1 MSLRRIRVLL
11 PNSPPRRRPD
21 GAFTLVELLVV
32 LAVIALLAGLLL
44 PSLAQARFAAQTARC
59 SSNLRQLSLAA
70 GLYWDDHRGIAFSE
84 RTVRTNGG
92 WRYWFGWLEDGAEGE
107 RAFDPAAGA
116 LWPYL
121 NARGVE
127 ICPGLERHRAR
138 FKSKARG
145 AAFGYAYN
153 LLIGP
158 RGRPGILIPGV
169 ADSSSLALFTDG
181 GQVNDFQAPAS
192 AEHPMLE
199 EFYYFDT
206 NRLGATVHFRHSRR
220 AQVVFVD
227 GHIGSEAPDPESLDP
242 RLPGHVLGRLRDPL
256 VIP

>member
-1 MSLRRIRVLL
+1 M
-11 PNSPPRRRPD
+11 SPPCRRPRGKPGGAA

-44 PSLAQARFAAQTARC
+44 PSLAQARSAAHTARC
-59 SSNLRQLSLAA
+59 TSNLRQLALAA
-70 GLYWDDHRGIAFSE
+70 DLYWDDHRGIAFSE

-107 RAFDPAAGA
+107 RGFDPAAGA

-127 ICPGLERHRAR
+127 NCPGLERRGAR

-158 RGRPGILIPGV
+158 RGRPGIHITEV
-169 ADSSSLALFTDG
+169 AQPAGLALFTDG

-192 AEHPMLE
+192 AEHPLLE

-220 AQVVFVD
+220 AQVAFVD
-227 GHIGSEAPDPESLDP
+227 GHVGSEGPDPESLDR
-242 RLPGHVLGRLRDPL
+242 RLPGEVLGRLPDAR

>member
-1 MSLRRIRVLL
+1 MNASQRKPGAVRRSATV
-11 PNSPPRRRPD
+11 
-21 GAFTLVELLVV
+21 AFTLVELLVV

-44 PSLAQARFAAQTARC
+44 PSLAQARSAAHTARC
-59 SSNLRQLSLAA
+59 TSNLRQLSLAA
-70 GLYWDDHRGIAFSE
+70 GLYWDDHRGVAFSE

-121 NARGVE
+121 SARGVE
-127 ICPGLERHRAR
+127 TCPALERRGAR

-158 RGRPGILIPGV
+158 RGRPGILLSDVTQP
-169 ADSSSLALFTDG
+169 AALALFTDG
-181 GQVNDFQAPAS
+181 GQVNDFQAPAT
-192 AEHPMLE
+192 AEHPLLE

-206 NRLGATVHFRHSRR
+206 NRLGATVHFRHAHR
-220 AQVVFVD
+220 AQVAFVD
-227 GHIGSEAPDPESLDP
+227 GHVGSESPDPGSLDR
-242 RLPGHVLGRLRDPL
+242 RLPGELLGRLPDAR